1 MPICL
6 WMESSPGRGH
16 ATYIRVAVVA
26 GHMDMCMV
34 HVLVTNGH
42 HQQVQVALAG
52 ARESWP
58 PTRLSQPTGRRRRPT
73 GVRRRRRLRSDPLV
87 GESCMHTCRP

>member
-1 MPICL
+1 
-6 WMESSPGRGH
+6 MESSPGRGH

-42 HQQVQVALAG
+42 HQQVQVALPG
-52 ARESWP
+52 TRESRP
-58 PTRLSQPTGRRRRPT
+58 PTRLSQPTGG
-73 GVRRRRRLRSDPLV
+73 GVRLAYVVVVASDPILSSANHACIHV
-87 GESCMHTCRP
+87 GHEYYHR